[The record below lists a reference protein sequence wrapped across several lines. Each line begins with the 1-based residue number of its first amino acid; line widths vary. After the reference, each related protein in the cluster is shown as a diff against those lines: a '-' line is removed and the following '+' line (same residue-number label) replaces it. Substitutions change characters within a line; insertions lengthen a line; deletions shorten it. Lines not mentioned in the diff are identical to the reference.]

1 MALYE
6 KYGEF
11 DSYKEINMAA
21 ANQKSEGDMNAIKEI
36 AKENGIDEMDAE
48 DFINGDVSE
57 LCSPLMAAAGKIKVE
72 KEAMNLKEIMAD
84 WADDVVKECEN
95 EAFALAVRRKGK
107 SLAGAIGAV
116 LKESWKIKEKVPSE
130 IKKAAGIHGG
140 NVSVE
145 MGIPGRATVRK
156 ILKQYYLEG

>member
-11 DSYKEINMAA
+11 DSYTEINMAA
-21 ANQKSEGDMNAIKEI
+21 ANQKAEGDMNAIKEI

-57 LCSPLMAAAGKIKVE
+57 LCSPLMAATGKIKVE

-107 SLAGAIGAV
+107 SLAGAIGEV
-116 LKESWKIKEKVPSE
+116 LKESWKIKEKIPSE
-130 IKKAAGIHGG
+130 IEKAAGIHAG
-140 NVSVE
+140 NASVE